1 MPTESWTI
9 EQIDL
14 LKRLWHEG
22 LTAAAIAAR
31 LGGLSRSAVLGK
43 VHRLRLRTDKAT
55 APSVVKAKFAG
66 ERGAETT
73 PARRRRGGKRG
84 KHPQAAPAAVS
95 QHKTLF
101 ELTNKTCRWPHG
113 QPGTSNFFFCKTCRW
128 PHGQPGTSNFIF
140 CGAPEADLEQGIP
153 YCAQHMQRA
162 YGASASVADG
172 DVAAWTG
179 LRRCP
184 FRFARS
190 AGR

>member
-14 LKRLWHEG
+14 LKRLWNEG

-113 QPGTSNFFFCKTCRW
+113 QPGTSNFFFC
-128 PHGQPGTSNFIF
+128 
-140 CGAPEADLEQGIP
+140 GAPEADLEQGIP